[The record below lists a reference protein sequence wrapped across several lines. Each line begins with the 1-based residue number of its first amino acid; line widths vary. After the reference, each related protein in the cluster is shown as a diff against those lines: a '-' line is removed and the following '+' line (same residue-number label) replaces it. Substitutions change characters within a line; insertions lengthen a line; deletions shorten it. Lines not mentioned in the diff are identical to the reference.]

1 MKHLMAFMES
11 SSELWQQLNHTEM
24 TRVMAGQEADSFTEK
39 ESEIILDLIKR
50 SRKVA
55 EVSEIDL
62 NQKML
67 QMALF
72 RSSIQSYSAGD
83 NLCYH
88 YFGRGSEWHTG
99 RYVPES
105 DMSLTKNIFIQL
117 FRPKL
122 SIDLYKSTDDWFLV
136 CVSRKSSSHREYYKC
151 DGFAG
156 LLSMIND
163 QQLLGSKK

>member
-11 SSELWQQLNHTEM
+11 GSELWQQLDHTEM

-39 ESEIILDLIKR
+39 ESEIILNIVKR

-72 RSSIQSYSAGD
+72 RSTIQPYSVGR
-83 NLCYH
+83 NLSHH

-99 RYVPES
+99 RT
-105 DMSLTKNIFIQL
+105 DMSLAKNIFIQL

-122 SIDLYKSTDDWFLV
+122 SIDLYKSTDDWYLV
-136 CVSRKSSSHREYYKC
+136 CVSQITGHRGYYKC
-151 DGFAG
+151 DGIAG

>member
-1 MKHLMAFMES
+1 MES
-11 SSELWQQLNHTEM
+11 GSELWQQLDHKEM
-24 TRVMAGQEADSFTEK
+24 TRVMAGQEADSFTAK
-39 ESEIILDLIKR
+39 ESGIILNLVKR

-72 RSSIQSYSAGD
+72 RSGIQSYSAGE
-83 NLCYH
+83 NLSHH
-88 YFGRGSEWHTG
+88 YFGRGSEWHTDK
-99 RYVPES
+99 S

-136 CVSRKSSSHREYYKC
+136 CVSRKSSSYREYYKC

-163 QQLLGSKK
+163 QQLLGLKK